1 MNDMAVSIAPVV
13 GGTRLCSDRVETHP
27 LERPMRL
34 IKKRIAILAAVGLAL
49 LPVCGPGAVAQT
61 ARTIRIVVPFPAGG
75 SADDVARLL
84 GDQIGRSRGVNVVI
98 ENRPGAGTIVA
109 TEAVSRA
116 APDGNTLLIVANSF
130 VINPSLKKLNYDPFT
145 SFAPVCH
152 LVSSPL
158 VIAVNSDSPYR
169 SFAELV
175 NAAHARPG
183 ELTMASVAPATT
195 QHIAFEMLK
204 RVADMNMIHVPYP
217 GGAPAVTALLGA
229 HVTAVIANYSEVEAH
244 MASGR
249 LRALA
254 TASRQRIAAAP
265 EVPTVAESG
274 YPNYESEVW
283 FGLVAPAKTPAET
296 IAQLSGWLGAAL
308 ATPAVKDKL
317 KLQEMYPVGACGA
330 DFAAHLRTQFDDYA
344 RVIREADIKAE

>member
-1 MNDMAVSIAPVV
+1 MKPI
-13 GGTRLCSDRVETHP
+13 G
-27 LERPMRL
+27 
-34 IKKRIAILAAVGLAL
+34 ILAAAV
-49 LPVCGPGAVAQT
+49 GAVLLAPSGHGAVSQL

-75 SADDVARLL
+75 SGDDLARLL
-84 GDQIGRSRGVNVVI
+84 ADPIGRAQGVNFVI

-116 APDGNTLLIVANSF
+116 APDGNTLLMVANSF

-158 VIAVNSDSPYR
+158 IIAVNSDSPYR
-169 SFAELV
+169 SLADLV
-175 NAAHARPG
+175 NAVHAKPG
-183 ELTMASVAPATT
+183 ELTLSSIAPATT

-204 RVADMNMIHVPYP
+204 RVADLNMIHVPYP
-217 GGAPAVTALLGA
+217 GGAPAVTALLGG

-244 MASGR
+244 LVSGR

-265 EVPTVAESG
+265 DLPTVAESG
-274 YPNYESEVW
+274 YPNYNTEVW
-283 FGLVAPAKTPAET
+283 FGLVAPARTPEET
-296 IAQLSGWLGAAL
+296 ISQLSGWFGTAL
-308 ATPAVKDKL
+308 ANADVKAKL
-317 KLQEMYPVGACGA
+317 KLQEMYPAGTCGTG
-330 DFAAHLRTQFDDYA
+330 FATYLRDQFDAYA
-344 RVIREADIKAE
+344 RVIREADIKAG

>member
-1 MNDMAVSIAPVV
+1 MKLV
-13 GGTRLCSDRVETHP
+13 
-27 LERPMRL
+27 
-34 IKKRIAILAAVGLAL
+34 AILAAVAGMAL
-49 LPVCGPGAVAQT
+49 LAMPGDGAVSQT

-75 SADDVARLL
+75 SADELARLL
-84 GDQIGRSRGVNVVI
+84 ADEIGRSRGMNFLI

-116 APDGNTLLIVANSF
+116 APDGNTLLIAANSF

-145 SFAPVCH
+145 SFAPVCE

-158 VIAVNSDSPYR
+158 VIAVNSEEPYR
-169 SFAELV
+169 SLADLID
-175 NAAHARPG
+175 AAHAKPG

-204 RVADMNMIHVPYP
+204 RVTGMDMIHVPYP
-217 GGAPAVTALLGA
+217 GGAPAVTALLGG

-244 MASGR
+244 LASGK

-265 EVPTVAESG
+265 DLPTVAESG
-274 YPNYESEVW
+274 YRNYDTEVW

-296 IAQLSGWLGAAL
+296 VAQLSGWFGAAL
-308 ATPAVKDKL
+308 AADAVKQ
-317 KLQEMYPVGACGA
+317 KLQREAMYPVGACGA
-330 DFAAHLRTQFDDYA
+330 DFAAQLRRQFDDYA

>member
-1 MNDMAVSIAPVV
+1 
-13 GGTRLCSDRVETHP
+13 
-27 LERPMRL
+27 MRL
-34 IKKRIAILAAVGLAL
+34 VNKRIVILAAASVAL
-49 LPVCGPGAVAQT
+49 LAVCGQGAVSQT

-75 SADDVARLL
+75 SADEVARLL

-130 VINPSLKKLNYDPFT
+130 VINPSLKKLNYDPLT
-145 SFAPVCH
+145 GFAPVCH

-169 SFAELV
+169 SFADLV
-175 NAAHARPG
+175 AAARAKPG

-204 RVADMNMIHVPYP
+204 RVADINMIHVPYP

-229 HVTAVIANYSEVEAH
+229 HVTGVIANYSEVEAH
-244 MASGR
+244 LASGR

-265 EVPTVAESG
+265 DVPTIAESG

-330 DFAAHLRTQFDDYA
+330 DFAAHLRMQFEDYA

>member
-1 MNDMAVSIAPVV
+1 MKI
-13 GGTRLCSDRVETHP
+13 
-27 LERPMRL
+27 
-34 IKKRIAILAAVGLAL
+34 LAL
-49 LPVCGPGAVAQT
+49 LTAVAGVTLLALSGHGAVSQM

-75 SADDVARLL
+75 SADDLARLL
-84 GDQIGRSRGVNVVI
+84 AEEIGRTRGVNLVI
-98 ENRPGAGTIVA
+98 ENRPGAGTVVA

-130 VINPSLKKLNYDPFT
+130 VINPSLKKLNYDPFV

-158 VIAVNSDSPYR
+158 IIAVNSDAPYR
-169 SFAELV
+169 SLADLV
-175 NAAHARPG
+175 SAAHAKPG

-204 RVADMNMIHVPYP
+204 RAADINMIHVPYP
-217 GGAPAVTALLGA
+217 GGAPAVTALLGG
-229 HVTAVIANYSEVEAH
+229 HVTAVIANYSEVEAYL
-244 MASGR
+244 AAGR

-254 TASRQRIAAAP
+254 TASRQRIQAAP
-265 EVPTVAESG
+265 DLPTVAESG

-283 FGLVAPAKTPAET
+283 FGIVAPAKTPPET
-296 IAQLSGWLGAAL
+296 ISQLAGWFRAAL
-308 ATPAVKDKL
+308 QSAAVKEKL
-317 KLQEMYPVGACGA
+317 QQQEMYPVGACGA
-330 DFAAHLRTQFDDYA
+330 DFAAHLRAQFDAYA

>member
-1 MNDMAVSIAPVV
+1 MKP
-13 GGTRLCSDRVETHP
+13 
-27 LERPMRL
+27 
-34 IKKRIAILAAVGLAL
+34 IAILTAVAGVMLLAL
-49 LPVCGPGAVAQT
+49 SGHDAVSQL

-75 SADDVARLL
+75 SADDLARLL
-84 GDQIGRSRGVNVVI
+84 AEEIGRTHGVNLVT
-98 ENRPGAGTIVA
+98 ENRPGAGTVVA

-130 VINPSLKKLNYDPFT
+130 VINPSLKKLNYDPFV

-158 VIAVNSDSPYR
+158 IIAVNSDAPYR
-169 SFAELV
+169 SFADLV
-175 NAAHARPG
+175 NAAHAKPG

-217 GGAPAVTALLGA
+217 GGAPAVTALLGG
-229 HVTAVIANYSEVEAH
+229 HVTAVIANYSEVEAYL
-244 MASGR
+244 AAGK

-254 TASRQRIAAAP
+254 TASRQRIQAAP
-265 EVPTVAESG
+265 DLPTVAESG

-296 IAQLSGWLGAAL
+296 ISQLAGWFRAAL
-308 ATPAVKDKL
+308 RSAAVKEKL
-317 KLQEMYPVGACGA
+317 QLQEMYPVGACEA
-330 DFAAHLRTQFDDYA
+330 DFATHLRAQFDAYA

>member
-1 MNDMAVSIAPVV
+1 MKLV
-13 GGTRLCSDRVETHP
+13 
-27 LERPMRL
+27 
-34 IKKRIAILAAVGLAL
+34 AILAAVAGMAL
-49 LPVCGPGAVAQT
+49 LAMPGDGAVSQT

-75 SADDVARLL
+75 SADELARLL
-84 GDQIGRSRGVNVVI
+84 ADEIGRSRGMNFLI

-145 SFAPVCH
+145 SFAPVCE

-158 VIAVNSDSPYR
+158 VIAVNSEEPYR
-169 SFAELV
+169 SLADLID
-175 NAAHARPG
+175 AAHAKPG

-204 RVADMNMIHVPYP
+204 RVTGMDMIHVPYP
-217 GGAPAVTALLGA
+217 GGAPAVTALLGG

-244 MASGR
+244 LASGK

-265 EVPTVAESG
+265 DLPTVAESG
-274 YPNYESEVW
+274 YRNYDTEVW

-296 IAQLSGWLGAAL
+296 VAQLSGWFGAAL
-308 ATPAVKDKL
+308 AADAVKQ
-317 KLQEMYPVGACGA
+317 KLQREAMYPVGACGA
-330 DFAAHLRTQFDDYA
+330 DFAAQLRRQFDDYA

>member
-1 MNDMAVSIAPVV
+1 MK
-13 GGTRLCSDRVETHP
+13 
-27 LERPMRL
+27 L
-34 IKKRIAILAAVGLAL
+34 IRILAAAAGTMLLAMS
-49 LPVCGPGAVAQT
+49 GHGAVSQT

-75 SADDVARLL
+75 SADDLARLL
-84 GDQIGRSRGVNVVI
+84 ADQIGRSRGVNFVI
-98 ENRPGAGTIVA
+98 ENRPGAGTVVA

-116 APDGNTLLIVANSF
+116 APDGNTLLVVANSF
-130 VINPSLKKLNYDPFT
+130 VINPSLKKLNYDPFV

-158 VIAVNSDSPYR
+158 IIAVNSDQPYR
-169 SFAELV
+169 SLADLI
-175 NAAHARPG
+175 NAAHAKPG

-217 GGAPAVTALLGA
+217 GGAPAVTALLGG

-244 MASGR
+244 LASGK

-254 TASRQRIAAAP
+254 TASRKRIEAAP
-265 EVPTVAESG
+265 DVPTVSESG
-274 YPNYESEVW
+274 YPNYDTEVW

-296 IAQLSGWLGAAL
+296 MAQLSSWFAAAL
-308 ATPAVKDKL
+308 ATDAVKQKL
-317 KLQEMYPVGACGA
+317 LPQEMYPVGACGA
-330 DFAAHLRTQFDDYA
+330 DFTAHLHRQFDEYA

>member
-1 MNDMAVSIAPVV
+1 MKLV
-13 GGTRLCSDRVETHP
+13 R
-27 LERPMRL
+27 
-34 IKKRIAILAAVGLAL
+34 ILAAIGSIAL
-49 LPVCGPGAVAQT
+49 LAVCGDGAMSQT

-75 SADDVARLL
+75 SADELARLL
-84 GDQIGRSRGVNVVI
+84 ADDIGRSRGVNFVI
-98 ENRPGAGTIVA
+98 ENRPGAGTVVA

-145 SFAPVCH
+145 SFAPVCE

-158 VIAVNSDSPYR
+158 VIAVNSEEPYR
-169 SFAELV
+169 SLADLI
-175 NAAHARPG
+175 NAAHAKPG

-204 RVADMNMIHVPYP
+204 RVADLNMIHVPYP
-217 GGAPAVTALLGA
+217 GGAPAVTALLGG

-244 MASGR
+244 LASGK

-265 EVPTVAESG
+265 DVPTVAESG
-274 YPNYESEVW
+274 YRNYDTEVW
-283 FGLVAPAKTPAET
+283 FGIVAPAKTPAET
-296 IAQLSGWLGAAL
+296 VAHLSSWFGAAL
-308 ATPAVKDKL
+308 ASDAVKQKL
-317 KLQEMYPVGACGA
+317 EPQEMYPVAACGA
-330 DFAAHLRTQFDDYA
+330 DFAAQLHRQFDDYA
-344 RVIREADIKAE
+344 RVIREADIKAD